1 MTTRRWQYRTMNDST
16 QNDRDK
22 RNVKVVSTEKL
33 TLGVKEVD
41 FHRIGKDVSK
51 KKTTV
56 VLSSRSS
63 CHLVIFVSVPV
74 EPGLLW
80 VESPLRRAE
89 DRPRRCLGHVVG
101 RRKRLACKG
110 KNTVSPS
117 LSFHTEVGNCVFLSH
132 ACHVFCCHRYTNAN
146 VFEWG
151 VNFWIQVIG
160 FISPKLLANPVP
172 LSLQSWNWFPTIH
185 LIGT

>member
-1 MTTRRWQYRTMNDST
+1 MNDST

-101 RRKRLACKG
+101 RRKRLACKKK
-110 KNTVSPS
+110 KNTMCSPP
-117 LSFHTEVGNCVFLSH
+117 VKVFIRRQGWVPGFS
-132 ACHVFCCHRYTNAN
+132 A
-146 VFEWG
+146 G
-151 VNFWIQVIG
+151 VIFG
-160 FISPKLLANPVP
+160 
-172 LSLQSWNWFPTIH
+172 
-185 LIGT
+185 

>member
-1 MTTRRWQYRTMNDST
+1 MNDST

-41 FHRIGKDVSK
+41 FHRRGKDVSN

-110 KNTVSPS
+110 KK
-117 LSFHTEVGNCVFLSH
+117 HIC
-132 ACHVFCCHRYTNAN
+132 
-146 VFEWG
+146 
-151 VNFWIQVIG
+151 
-160 FISPKLLANPVP
+160 
-172 LSLQSWNWFPTIH
+172 LSLLKFSYGGKAGFRAFQ
-185 LIGT
+185 LA

>member
-1 MTTRRWQYRTMNDST
+1 MTTRRWQYITVNDST

-22 RNVKVVSTEKL
+22 RNVKVSTEKL
-33 TLGVKEVD
+33 TLGVKKVD
-41 FHRIGKDVSK
+41 FHRIGKDVSNT

-110 KNTVSPS
+110 KKTHMS
-117 LSFHTEVGNCVFLSH
+117 LPVKVFIRRQGWVPGFS
-132 ACHVFCCHRYTNAN
+132 A
-146 VFEWG
+146 G
-151 VNFWIQVIG
+151 VIFG
-160 FISPKLLANPVP
+160 
-172 LSLQSWNWFPTIH
+172 
-185 LIGT
+185 

>member
-1 MTTRRWQYRTMNDST
+1 MTNEPIILCKVILRAWFVRHRHYLEST
-16 QNDRDK
+16 KTFGFVFVFVLAHEQAT
-22 RNVKVVSTEKL
+22 STEKL
-33 TLGVKEVD
+33 TLEVKEVD
-41 FHRIGKDVSK
+41 FHRIGKDVSN

-110 KNTVSPS
+110 K
-117 LSFHTEVGNCVFLSH
+117 
-132 ACHVFCCHRYTNAN
+132 
-146 VFEWG
+146 
-151 VNFWIQVIG
+151 QV
-160 FISPKLLANPVP
+160 K
-172 LSLQSWNWFPTIH
+172 
-185 LIGT
+185 